1 MTNETVFST
10 TYEAA
15 DDKIIETSGND
26 TDLLTL
32 SGQLSFYF
40 LHIFDFYYYYC
51 LSRKYSLRKIN

>member
-10 TYEAA
+10 TDEAA

-26 TDLLTL
+26 ADLLTL

-40 LHIFDFYYYYC
+40 LQIFDIYYYYC
-51 LSRKYSLRKIN
+51 LRRKYSLRKIN